1 MKCRHSGGEK
11 VLNILERIKV
21 VLQEESEKEGLGM
34 LIVEIFEREE
44 KGEIGY
50 QWKKAYQEAIKER
63 LSFLKE
69 QPNFLRDEG

>member
-1 MKCRHSGGEK
+1 
-11 VLNILERIKV
+11 
-21 VLQEESEKEGLGM
+21 M